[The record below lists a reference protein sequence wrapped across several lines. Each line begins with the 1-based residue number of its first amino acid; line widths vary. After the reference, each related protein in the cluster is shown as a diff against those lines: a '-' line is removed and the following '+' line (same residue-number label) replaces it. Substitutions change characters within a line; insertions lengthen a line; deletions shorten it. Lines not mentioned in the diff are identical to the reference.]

1 VFFGDR
7 RSSQKGQALILS
19 ALLLSGLLCFL
30 ALTVDVGWSF
40 YIGHKAQTAADAAAI
55 SAASEALEQMQTAGT
70 APCAGNIACQAS
82 SPCPGTANLAV
93 ACEYAGANGFTSGG
107 ADGTQSVQIAAGS
120 GQTAPG
126 VPSVPVLYW
135 VQVVAQQARAA
146 WFAGMFGG
154 GGLTPA
160 ASAVA
165 AVRSSPAASSL
176 YLLNQA
182 SDCFA
187 SAINLGVVCGEDF
200 LALGGNTLSAPGGIQ
215 MASSNANGLGLPQIA
230 AGTVVGFANVQAPY
244 TYLVGNGGIQTIGGT
259 TWNSA
264 PVNGFP
270 GGDTFADPMAGKGQP
285 PPPTGLADHPV
296 PGGVIVG
303 SLLGNPTVL
312 PPGNYFATTPGLLG
326 GTPTGT
332 PVTITGN
339 VVFSD
344 GQATPCGGFC
354 NYVFYGGIVTGALSS
369 VTFSPGRYV
378 FAGAQPVAGAP
389 GLGLS
394 VGVNGK
400 LQDLTPLVSGNIT
413 ANTDAGEIF
422 VFTNSSYPG
431 LVLPNALAS
440 SGLSFP
446 QVQAGIMAGLEPQIT
461 LHGLNASNAA
471 LPQELSAF
479 APAVI
484 WQDQANTTL
493 KFTSSGLLD
502 TSCGTICPNVLSV
515 PGSQEMVIMAAQNG
529 GQAGTN
535 LYGMIYL
542 PRAAWLTVLGLL
554 PGDTISGPLQ
564 IIAGALQMTLNTN
577 VQLQTLPTPVN
588 RTIVSLIQ

>member
-1 VFFGDR
+1 
-7 RSSQKGQALILS
+7 
-19 ALLLSGLLCFL
+19 
-30 ALTVDVGWSF
+30 
-40 YIGHKAQTAADAAAI
+40 
-55 SAASEALEQMQTAGT
+55 
-70 APCAGNIACQAS
+70 
-82 SPCPGTANLAV
+82 
-93 ACEYAGANGFTSGG
+93 
-107 ADGTQSVQIAAGS
+107 
-120 GQTAPG
+120 
-126 VPSVPVLYW
+126 
-135 VQVVAQQARAA
+135 
-146 WFAGMFGG
+146 
-154 GGLTPA
+154 
-160 ASAVA
+160 
-165 AVRSSPAASSL
+165 
-176 YLLNQA
+176 
-182 SDCFA
+182 
-187 SAINLGVVCGEDF
+187 
-200 LALGGNTLSAPGGIQ
+200 
-215 MASSNANGLGLPQIA
+215 
-230 AGTVVGFANVQAPY
+230 
-244 TYLVGNGGIQTIGGT
+244 
-259 TWNSA
+259 
-264 PVNGFP
+264 
-270 GGDTFADPMAGKGQP
+270 MAGKGQP

-564 IIAGALQMTLNTN
+564 IIAGALQMTLNTK